1 MVLTTGILDSEART
15 FSIFAA
21 NAAAER
27 VASSRVFSVYN
38 FPSIS
43 LNADQARIFLPVK
56 RASKIEASETRVFAV
71 VKGRTANPKVRAWT
85 YTLDGHDF
93 YVLRLGD
100 SLSLVYDDSTEQW
113 PEWTSDIGTG
123 HVEAWRVNCG
133 MTWIGANA
141 LAFTYGSAVVVGDDT
156 FGLLWFLDPEQAYDE
171 APDPLRAQQHYPIE
185 RIVTGQ
191 VLARGRQYIPC
202 YAVFLD
208 GDNYGLTET
217 DFVPTVKLETSDDQG
232 QTFFNHGT
240 LGVVMNPTM
249 DNPYEWTSLGQIG
262 SPGRMFRITDNGVFA
277 RIDSMEMND
286 DGQ

>member
-1 MVLTTGILDSEART
+1 MVLTTGILGSEART
-15 FSIFAA
+15 FSVLAGTAA
-21 NAAAER
+21 GENLS
-27 VASSRVFSVYN
+27 SSRVFSIYN
-38 FPSIS
+38 FPSAT
-43 LNADQARIFLPVK
+43 LNADQSRIFLPVK
-56 RASKIEASETRVFAV
+56 RASNIDASETRVFAV
-71 VKGRTANPKVRAWT
+71 IKGRTANPKVRAWT

-100 SLSLVYDDSTEQW
+100 SLTLVYDDSTEQW

-123 HVEAWRVNCG
+123 RVEAWRTNCG

-141 LAFTYGSAVVVGDDT
+141 LAFTYGSAVVAGDDT
-156 FGLLWFLDPEQAYDE
+156 FGLLWFLNPEQAYDE
-171 APDPLRAQQHYPIE
+171 TPDPLRLPQHIPIE

-191 VLARGRQYIPC
+191 VLASGRQYIPC

-240 LGVVMNPTM
+240 LGLAVDLTM
-249 DNPYEWTSLGQIG
+249 DNPYEWTSLGQISG
-262 SPGRMFRITDNGVFA
+262 SGRIFRITDNGIFA
-277 RIDSMEMND
+277 RIDGASMND
-286 DGQ
+286 DG